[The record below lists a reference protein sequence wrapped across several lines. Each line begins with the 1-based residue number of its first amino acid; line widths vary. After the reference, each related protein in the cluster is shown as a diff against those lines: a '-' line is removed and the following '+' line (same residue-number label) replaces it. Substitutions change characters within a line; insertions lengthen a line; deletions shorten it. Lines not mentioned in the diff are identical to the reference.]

1 MRCAISLAS
10 DNSSCMVLLPVMLE
24 NTDWGRVT
32 PTAAQTS
39 LTTDNRVMSG
49 YLFRSAIHR
58 HADQRFLV
66 HVGYIAHR
74 RLAGVRR
81 DVLAELVERHLL
93 ELILGAL
100 RAVLLC
106 LQILLED
113 GVARLQR
120 LQLRHHLHV
129 RR

>member
-1 MRCAISLAS
+1 MRCAISLAVDS
-10 DNSSCMVLLPVMLE
+10 ISCMVLLPVMLE

-32 PTAAQTS
+32 PTAAQTP

-49 YLFRSAIHR
+49 YLFRSAVHR

-66 HVGYIAHR
+66 HAADVAHR

-93 ELILGAL
+93 ELILGGL
-100 RAVLLC
+100 RAVLL
-106 LQILLED
+106 
-113 GVARLQR
+113 RL
-120 LQLRHHLHV
+120 
-129 RR
+129 